1 MKDLFIIVTI
11 LYTLWVV
18 VYLSWPNLLRKK
30 DKQRQSKPQPPAGSS
45 YEEDIIVKSTFDLC
59 HSLPEVRKAENQK
72 NGTDKQDIF
81 APSDEPKVPA
91 RIPDDELDEVF
102 SQNGNDNEPM
112 DIDIPLEYEDG
123 KMDEDWTEDEEE
135 EPWVP
140 AGAILA
146 EGSSFEEIGA
156 AVRTIVHHQ
165 TATLEEKEIAGGVL
179 LEIRQ
184 TDMFEQVVQSAPG
197 RGDIVT
203 EVMNLHL
210 AAFHRRLV
218 EKSSSTR
225 GNKGKEAPKD
235 FDIRNFV

>member
-1 MKDLFIIVTI
+1 MKDIFIIVTI

-18 VYLSWPNLLRKK
+18 LYFSWPHVFRKK
-30 DKQRQSKPQPPAGSS
+30 DNQCRSKLQPPTESS

-59 HSLPEVRKAENQK
+59 HSLPEVRRTENQK

-81 APSDEPKVPA
+81 ATSNESVPA
-91 RIPDDELDEVF
+91 RIPDEELDEAF
-102 SQNGNDNEPM
+102 SQNEKDNEPM
-112 DIDIPLEYEDG
+112 DIDVPLEYEYD
-123 KMDEDWTEDEEE
+123 DTDDDWAENEEE

-156 AVRTIVHHQ
+156 AVRTVVHHQ
-165 TATLEEKEIAGGVL
+165 TATLEEKEKAGGVF

-210 AAFHRRLV
+210 TAFHRRLAD
-218 EKSSSTR
+218 KTATAR
-225 GNKGKEAPKD
+225 GNKGREAPKD